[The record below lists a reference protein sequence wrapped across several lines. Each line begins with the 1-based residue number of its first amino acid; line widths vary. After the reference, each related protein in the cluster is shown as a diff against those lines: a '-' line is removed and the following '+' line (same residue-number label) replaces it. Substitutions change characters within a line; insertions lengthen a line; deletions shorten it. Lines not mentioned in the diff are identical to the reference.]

1 MPNNPF
7 TIGQPVSPEN
17 FVGRTTEISA
27 ALDQIYN
34 HGSLAIWGGP
44 KMGKSSFLEKLA
56 APQYWEE
63 NQGESSKAVIVLLS
77 CENIKPFSGPLFWRE
92 VLSILKDQLDDEPTL
107 QADIEKL
114 LAAGQTTKDS
124 LRQVLRKLGKQKKF
138 LVLLVDDYDTA
149 LYPKEDYTETAMEV
163 FLSECRNLAYHA
175 PERKHLSMVVTS
187 LKRLNELGPK
197 LNPNASPWYNHYL
210 FQSLKPFTNN
220 DFEQLLKIANISI
233 EPKLQEAIRE
243 ITGGYPTLL
252 QIACS
257 LLYRELEKGEGKT
270 LDIAAFARG
279 FESDTKHIFQN
290 IWQRCSEVEQ
300 TLLMLMAL
308 SGLKGRLHKKIKFDL
323 SDIDLIFTQRVRELT
338 NLEEQ
343 GIILRTKNANEQAEI
358 REYAFTSS
366 IMERWV
372 IQEIWNTDEAEL
384 QKRKI
389 VFLNLMSH
397 QQLEKFTTAIH
408 WVWKHKDE
416 IPSTLE
422 WFGKISSALPKG
434 AIKGLI
440 NWNLGA

>member
-7 TIGQPVSPEN
+7 TVGQPVSPEK

-44 KMGKSSFLEKLA
+44 GMGKSSFLEKLA

-63 NQGESSKAVIVLLS
+63 FPGQSSKAVIVLLS
-77 CENIKPFSGPLFWRE
+77 CQTIQPFNALNFWRE
-92 VLSILKDQLDDEPTL
+92 VLTILKDELHNEPNL

-124 LRQVLRKLGKQKKF
+124 LRQVLQKLGQQKKF
-138 LVLLVDDYDTA
+138 LVLLLDDYDAA
-149 LYPKEDYTETAMEV
+149 LYPNEQYTEADMET
-163 FLSECRNLAYHA
+163 FLSECRSLAYHA
-175 PERKHLSMVVTS
+175 RERKHLAIIVTS
-187 LKRLNELGPK
+187 LKRLNEIGPK

-210 FQSLKPFTNN
+210 FQSLKPFTNH
-220 DFEQLLKIANISI
+220 DFDQLLQHANLSI
-233 EPKLQEAIRE
+233 EPQLKEAIRE
-243 ITGGYPTLL
+243 ITGGHPTLL

-257 LLYRELEKGEGKT
+257 LLYREVKKGEGT
-270 LDIAAFARG
+270 ILDVTAFAQN
-279 FESDTKHIFQN
+279 FESDTKQIFQN
-290 IWQRCSEVEQ
+290 IWDRCSEVEQ

-308 SGLKGRLHKKIKFDL
+308 SGLKGRLHKKIKFDM
-323 SDIDLIFTQRVRELT
+323 SDIDLIFTQKVRELT

-343 GIILRTKNANEQAEI
+343 GVITRTKNTNGQAEI
-358 REYAFTSS
+358 REYSFTSS

-372 IQEIWNTDEAEL
+372 IQEIWNTNETAL
-384 QKRKI
+384 QQRKK

-397 QQLEKFTTAIH
+397 QQLEKFTTDSQ
-408 WVWKHKDE
+408 WLWQHKDE
-416 IPSTLE
+416 IPTILE
-422 WFGKISSALPKG
+422 WFGKISAALPKG